1 MIIRL
6 LLLAAALIPSSPA
19 QESACPTGHLATIEP
34 DGTASTGSKDRI
46 RAAVQK
52 GLPIRVGWILGPHG
66 ELTHWA
72 DAIFLSV
79 FEGEV
84 FAQVPTIQQQS
95 PVRGKARIELPK
107 SGGRWTGL
115 LGTDGRLEGH
125 FDDGS
130 EAPKTRVRS
139 IWCIDPRV
147 AKEEAQ
153 R

>member
-1 MIIRL
+1 MTIRL
-6 LLLAAALIPSSPA
+6 LLLAAALISLSSA
-19 QESACPTGHLATIEP
+19 QESPCTGHLVTIEP
-34 DGTASTGSKDRI
+34 NGAASGGSKDRL
-46 RAAVQK
+46 RAAVQH

-72 DAIFLSV
+72 DATFLSV

-84 FAQVPTIQQQS
+84 FAQIPTIQQQT

-107 SGGRWTGL
+107 TGGRWTGL

-125 FDDGS
+125 FDNGS
-130 EAPKTRVRS
+130 EAPETRVRS